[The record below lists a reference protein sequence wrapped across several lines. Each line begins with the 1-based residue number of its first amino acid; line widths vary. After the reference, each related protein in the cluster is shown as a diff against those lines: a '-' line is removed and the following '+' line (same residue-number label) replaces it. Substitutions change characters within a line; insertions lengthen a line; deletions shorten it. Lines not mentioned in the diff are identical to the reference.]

1 MKPTQQLC
9 SYLADLK
16 FEDIPEHVVRRTEE
30 LFLDWYGSALAGRC
44 TTPVVALEQFAKTMG
59 PSQGPSQL
67 LTSRETTSPLFAA
80 LVNGAASH
88 VVEQDDLHNSSVF
101 HPATVVFPPALAVA
115 QAEKVSGKEFI
126 AAVVV
131 GYEMGIRAG
140 EFLGLS
146 HYKVFHMTGT
156 VGTLAAA
163 AAVGHLLKL
172 DETQFLH
179 AVGSA
184 GTQAAGLWQFLQDA
198 ADSKQLHTAKASA
211 DGLLAA
217 YTARDGMTG
226 ATQILEGEQ
235 GMAAGMLGDG
245 DIQFLTGN
253 LGQRWAITE
262 TSFKFHASCRHTHP
276 AADALL
282 KLVQE
287 QSVKPENIERIRAY
301 VYQAALDVLGK
312 VTKPQTIHQSKF
324 SMGFVLALIGRYGR
338 AGVNDFTDEA
348 LADAQLLDLH
358 GRVEMI
364 LDTEIDAAYPDKW
377 MAAVEVETKD
387 GQTLS
392 ARVEIPKGDPGNT
405 LRRDELENKA
415 LMLAGFRGGANSAEM
430 AGIISNVW
438 NITQSGNAGDT
449 FRLSERTANAA

>member
-1 MKPTQQLC
+1 M
-9 SYLADLK
+9 ANLK
-16 FEDIPEHVVRRTEE
+16 FDDIPAHVVQRTEE
-30 LFLDWYGSALAGRC
+30 LFLDWLGSALAGRGAK
-44 TTPVVALEQFAKTMG
+44 PVEALERFAKIMG
-59 PSQGPSQL
+59 PSQGLSQL
-67 LTSRETTSPLFAA
+67 LTTRETTSPLFAA

-126 AAVVV
+126 AAVVA

-163 AAVGHLLKL
+163 AVVSRLLKL

-179 AVGSA
+179 AIGSA

-217 YTARDGMTG
+217 YAARDGMSG

-245 DIQFLTGN
+245 DTQFLTSN

-287 QSVKPENIERIRAY
+287 QSLKPENIKRISAR
-301 VYQAALDVLGK
+301 VYQAAIDVLGK

-324 SMGFVLALIGRYGR
+324 SMGFVLALIARYGR
-338 AGVNDFTDEA
+338 ASVNDFTDEA

-358 GRVEMI
+358 NRVEMD
-364 LDTEIDAAYPDKW
+364 LDTKIDAAYPDKW
-377 MAAVEVETKD
+377 MAVVEVETKN
-387 GQTLS
+387 GKTLS
-392 ARVEIPKGDPGNT
+392 ARVETPKGDPGNT
-405 LRRDELENKA
+405 LSREEIEHKA
-415 LMLAGFRGGANSAEM
+415 ATLAGFRGGANVVEM
-430 AGIISNVW
+430 ASIISSVWGITELDNV
-438 NITQSGNAGDT
+438 GDA
-449 FRLSERTANAA
+449 FRLGQRTANAA